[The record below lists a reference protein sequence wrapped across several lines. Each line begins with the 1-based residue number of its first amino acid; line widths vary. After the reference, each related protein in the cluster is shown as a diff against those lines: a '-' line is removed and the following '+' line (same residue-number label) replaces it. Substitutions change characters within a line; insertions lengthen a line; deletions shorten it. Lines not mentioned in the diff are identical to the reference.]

1 MKSIHDR
8 PYYKKVY
15 KKDSKNLKILIGH
28 GSKQPKHAKKGA
40 PYTQNP
46 QKRIF
51 YGYEAGQAYESAQ
64 YKKYTAGKQFGD
76 SLTISV
82 RRQRISKKIYFG
94 WSGNN
99 E

>member
-46 QKRIF
+46 QKRKPVNKL
-51 YGYEAGQAYESAQ
+51 SAPIDRDWE
-64 YKKYTAGKQFGD
+64 TF
-76 SLTISV
+76 L
-82 RRQRISKKIYFG
+82 
-94 WSGNN
+94 
-99 E
+99 